1 MATYKELLARLND
14 LTRQARAARDA
25 ELQAVVAEIRQKIA
39 DYGLTQRDLFPP
51 RLGRPKKDEQRP
63 KPRYR
68 DPKTG
73 ATWTGRGRA
82 PAWIAGQER
91 EHFLIDE

>member
-14 LTRQARAARDA
+14 LTQQAKAVRET
-25 ELQAVVAEIRQKIA
+25 ELETIVADIRQKIA
-39 DYGLTQRDLFPP
+39 DYGLTERDLFPP
-51 RLGRPKKDEQRP
+51 RLGRPKKIEQQP
-63 KPRYR
+63 KPKYR

-82 PAWIAGQER
+82 PAWIVGKNR
-91 EHFLIDE
+91 EHFLIG